1 MDEGRVSCPAIFIL
15 YFLPFSVFPLPFVFI
30 RAHSWQDY
38 LYFFKRM
45 LTQTELLTKKGDY
58 IQQMFGSI
66 ARVYDLLNTILSFNF
81 DKKWRKFAVKVSN
94 VAPDAH
100 ILDVCTG
107 TGDLAI
113 AYSKVLNQDGK
124 VIGSDFCHEMVR
136 IADHKLRKR
145 KLSDKIHVIEA
156 DTLRLPFHDNYFQVS
171 AVAFGIRNV
180 SDLKSG
186 ITEMMRI
193 TAPGG
198 RVVILEF
205 SQPTSPLF
213 KTIYY
218 TYFRKILP
226 FIGKLISRSRYNAYS
241 YLPTSVLNFPDRYG
255 LQAQMEACGLEDV
268 KIYSRTFGIVTIH
281 VGQKPCK

>member
-1 MDEGRVSCPAIFIL
+1 
-15 YFLPFSVFPLPFVFI
+15 
-30 RAHSWQDY
+30 
-38 LYFFKRM
+38 M
-45 LTQTELLTKKGDY
+45 LTQTDLLTKKGAY

-81 DKKWRKFAVKVSN
+81 DKSWRKFAVKMSHVT
-94 VAPDAH
+94 PDAKV
-100 ILDVCTG
+100 LDVCTG

-113 AYSKVLNQDGK
+113 AYSKVLNGTGR

-136 IADHKLRKR
+136 LAGLKLKR
-145 KLSDKIHVIEA
+145 RNLSDKIKVLDA
-156 DTLRLPFHDNYFQVS
+156 DTLHLPFQDNYFQVS

-180 SDLKSG
+180 SDLSAG

-205 SQPTSPLF
+205 SQPVNPLF
-213 KTIYY
+213 KAIYY
-218 TYFRKILP
+218 FYFKKILP
-226 FIGKLISRSRYNAYS
+226 FIGKLISRSKYNAYS
-241 YLPTSVLNFPDRYG
+241 YLPSSVLNFPDRYG
-255 LQAQMEACGLEDV
+255 LRAQMESCGLEDV
-268 KIYSRTFGIVTIH
+268 KIHSRTLGIVTVH